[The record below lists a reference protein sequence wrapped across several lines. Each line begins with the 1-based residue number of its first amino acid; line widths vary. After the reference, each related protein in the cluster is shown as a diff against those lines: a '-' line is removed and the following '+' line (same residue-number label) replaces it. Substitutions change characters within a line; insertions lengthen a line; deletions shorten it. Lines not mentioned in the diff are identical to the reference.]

1 MVFPYKWFIHLFP
14 KIVVGAAKAAVQ
26 DAGKAASTTECL
38 FVDGLFGD
46 VIPST
51 KECLFVDGLFVD
63 VILSTK
69 GCLFVDG
76 LFPAGTVKQKKEG
89 NLNGHPHIDCM

>member
-51 KECLFVDGLFVD
+51 KECLFVDGLF
-63 VILSTK
+63 
-69 GCLFVDG
+69 
-76 LFPAGTVKQKKEG
+76 PAGTVKQKKEG
-89 NLNGHPHIDCM
+89 DHKWSPSY